1 MNSTL
6 LKIFA
11 AFLLLNASVA
21 RAQKSEFSIKE
32 LVSFTS
38 IPASKFDSYISRKGY
53 RVQAD
58 TESNYS
64 NAFYKTSKD
73 HSIQKILDRYDQSD
87 TSSLFFQTTSYEEF
101 SELKEEL
108 AENGFTYTAYDT
120 TKSQFPLMYQR
131 GSIRIF
137 PSVKQESDHNV
148 YAFEVQR
155 KELPKATEIAFAED
169 LLQLVSHE
177 YLASVFGPDHVKK
190 DVFYFSE
197 KEVNRCS
204 VLFPN
209 TSLQVVFVWKDEANQ
224 KEIAYMLIGGQVRTA
239 SSQAYHKTIEM
250 NKWQSSQGIYLCM
263 PLK

>member
-1 MNSTL
+1 
-6 LKIFA
+6 
-11 AFLLLNASVA
+11 
-21 RAQKSEFSIKE
+21 
-32 LVSFTS
+32 
-38 IPASKFDSYISRKGY
+38 
-53 RVQAD
+53 
-58 TESNYS
+58 
-64 NAFYKTSKD
+64 
-73 HSIQKILDRYDQSD
+73 
-87 TSSLFFQTTSYEEF
+87 
-101 SELKEEL
+101 
-108 AENGFTYTAYDT
+108 
-120 TKSQFPLMYQR
+120 MYQR

-250 NKWQSSQGIYLCM
+250 NKWQSSQGIYLGM
-263 PLK
+263 PLKELERLNGAPIEFYGWDSEQPGMVSPQNKGRINFKKLGVELNCLDCNEDKYYSKSKLLNSTEILQQNGRVYVSMLILVPEEN